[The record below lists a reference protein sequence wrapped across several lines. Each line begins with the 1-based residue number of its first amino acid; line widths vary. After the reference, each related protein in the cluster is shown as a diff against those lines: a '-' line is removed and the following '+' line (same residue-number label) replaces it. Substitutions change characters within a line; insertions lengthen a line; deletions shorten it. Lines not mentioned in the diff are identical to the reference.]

1 MYTTVPVRPQPA
13 VGNEKRR
20 GTVCHGGMGASVTM
34 PVCFSNRVACR
45 MRRPSL
51 CAGRRALWLAG
62 RLVER
67 PRSTRSSA
75 STINAPASPRASSA
89 QRVTAHQPTANA
101 HAWLLRFLS
110 GIIVDTDC
118 TQSPCRGLGVEY
130 IPWQILPRDSRARL
144 CSPVSCSAA
153 SVPRLAAPNRRRQRH
168 GRFLP
173 SRSACLLAGC
183 RLYLARGLPLRR

>member
-1 MYTTVPVRPQPA
+1 MYTTVPVRSQPA

-34 PVCFSNRVACR
+34 PVCLSNRVVCR

-118 TQSPCRGLGVEY
+118 TQSPCRGLGVVY
-130 IPWQILPRDSRARL
+130 PLANTTARQPGPTLLARVMLCCISSSPRCPESTTAAAGFFHPAQRVSSLAVGCIWRA
-144 CSPVSCSAA
+144 
-153 SVPRLAAPNRRRQRH
+153 
-168 GRFLP
+168 
-173 SRSACLLAGC
+173 ACL
-183 RLYLARGLPLRR
+183 